1 MDDILHVS
9 LPSPPVTLTKRGI
22 LAKSARM
29 PRLVKVYDPL
39 RLVSPEGRGNKSI
52 DIPFPEGIAK
62 RWLRR
67 KNNAPDDVYFPRSP
81 VQYYEPNDSIKLPAF
96 GDASNH
102 GVCAVVYLVVAQVPG
117 VTQGLIAAKS
127 RLTRKSLT
135 ISRWELVLG
144 PIAVNLSTNVRAA
157 REGFNMTEDIQ

>member
-1 MDDILHVS
+1 MKLS
-9 LPSPPVTLTKRGI
+9 W
-22 LAKSARM
+22 
-29 PRLVKVYDPL
+29 
-39 RLVSPEGRGNKSI
+39 

-96 GDASNH
+96 GDARNH
-102 GVCAVVYLVVAQVPG
+102 GVCAVVYPVVAQVPG

-127 RLTRKSLT
+127 RLAKKSMMIPRL
-135 ISRWELVLG
+135 ELMSG
-144 PIAVNLSTNVRAA
+144 HMAVNLSTNVLAA
-157 REGFNMTEDIQ
+157 LG